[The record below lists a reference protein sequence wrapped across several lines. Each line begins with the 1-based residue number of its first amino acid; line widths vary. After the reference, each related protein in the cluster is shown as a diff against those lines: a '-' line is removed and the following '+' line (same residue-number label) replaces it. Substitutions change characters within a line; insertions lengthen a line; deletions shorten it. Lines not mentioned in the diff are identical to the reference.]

1 MAKVSCPAH
10 RLILILILINWIIC
24 LEFFF
29 AGEFS
34 TVEHLERL
42 QEHDSRLAQ
51 RRHRGP
57 DRVAA
62 QPHQDHHA
70 DGPKGVPDQGIELRP
85 EASARRDVD
94 QGAGRAG

>member
-1 MAKVSCPAH
+1 M
-10 RLILILILINWIIC
+10 
-24 LEFFF
+24 
-29 AGEFS
+29 
-34 TVEHLERL
+34 EHLERL
-42 QEHDSRLAQ
+42 QEHYRRLAQ

-70 DGPKGVPDQGIELRP
+70 DGPKGVPDQGLELKP